1 MENKEKVNVLDSLL
15 KTQEKVNEEAIAQD
29 NESDG
34 ATSETA
40 PTPSKNLS
48 SVIVCA
54 WTALAFS
61 MIFSPVGLGIGIY
74 AFLGAEENKEIK
86 VVSLTAI
93 GINAFICA
101 TTIIQWIMYM

>member
-15 KTQEKVNEEAIAQD
+15 KTQEKINEEAIEQD
-29 NESDG
+29 NE
-34 ATSETA
+34 TVV
-40 PTPSKNLS
+40 TPSKNLS
-48 SVIVCA
+48 SIIACA

-61 MIFSPVGLGIGIY
+61 MIFAPVGLGIGIY

>member
-15 KTQEKVNEEAIAQD
+15 KTQEKINEEAIEQD
-29 NESDG
+29 NET
-34 ATSETA
+34 AT
-40 PTPSKNLS
+40 TPSKNLS

-54 WTALAFS
+54 WAALAFS
-61 MIFSPVGLGIGIY
+61 MIFAPVGLGIGIY

-93 GINAFICA
+93 GISAFICA

>member
-15 KTQEKVNEEAIAQD
+15 KTQEKINEEAIEQD
-29 NESDG
+29 NETVV
-34 ATSETA
+34 TS
-40 PTPSKNLS
+40 SKNLS

-61 MIFSPVGLGIGIY
+61 MIFAPVGLGIGIY

-93 GINAFICA
+93 GISAFICA

>member
-15 KTQEKVNEEAIAQD
+15 KTQEKINEEAIEQD
-29 NESDG
+29 NETVG
-34 ATSETA
+34 
-40 PTPSKNLS
+40 TPSKNLS
-48 SVIVCA
+48 SIIVCA

-61 MIFSPVGLGIGIY
+61 MIFAPVGLGIGIY

>member
-15 KTQEKVNEEAIAQD
+15 KTQEKINEEAISQE

-34 ATSETA
+34 KTDEAAATS
-40 PTPSKNLS
+40 SKNLS

-61 MIFSPVGLGIGIY
+61 MIFAQVGLGIGIY

>member
-15 KTQEKVNEEAIAQD
+15 KTQEKINEEAIEQD
-29 NESDG
+29 NE
-34 ATSETA
+34 TVV
-40 PTPSKNLS
+40 TPSKNLS
-48 SVIVCA
+48 SIIVCA

-61 MIFSPVGLGIGIY
+61 MIFAPVGLGIGIY

-86 VVSLTAI
+86 VVLLTAI

>member
-15 KTQEKVNEEAIAQD
+15 KSQEKINEEAIEQD
-29 NESDG
+29 NETVV
-34 ATSETA
+34 TS
-40 PTPSKNLS
+40 SKNLS

-61 MIFSPVGLGIGIY
+61 MIFAPVGLGIGIY

-93 GINAFICA
+93 GISAFICA

>member
-15 KTQEKVNEEAIAQD
+15 KTQEKINEEAIEQD
-29 NESDG
+29 NET
-34 ATSETA
+34 AT
-40 PTPSKNLS
+40 TPSKNLS

-61 MIFSPVGLGIGIY
+61 MIFAPVGLGIGIY

>member
-15 KTQEKVNEEAIAQD
+15 KTQEKINEEAIEQD
-29 NESDG
+29 NE
-34 ATSETA
+34 TVV
-40 PTPSKNLS
+40 TPSKNLS
-48 SVIVCA
+48 SIIVCA

-61 MIFSPVGLGIGIY
+61 MIFAPVGLGIGIY
-74 AFLGAEENKEIK
+74 AFLGAGENKEIK

-93 GINAFICA
+93 GISAFICA